1 MNIADSCSIPALCPA
16 NASRPPSTTSAPMP
30 AAAADKARWCETASH
45 RTIAIAPAMVRAL
58 ARSAAAM
65 VLICRDET
73 RRISA
78 IRSS

>member
-1 MNIADSCSIPALCPA
+1 
-16 NASRPPSTTSAPMP
+16 
-30 AAAADKARWCETASH
+30 
-45 RTIAIAPAMVRAL
+45 MVRAL